1 MKFRNAVFWFV
12 DELLSSQ
19 ASQLFT
25 LADFLLLIRNT
36 IKRSIVSLLQ
46 NASNSENFHRLISS
60 FHLSIDSSYAVSSSS
75 WFLKDVAKYARRMK
89 KEKKENIVYTNQW
102 RKRFQRSLFELYR
115 IVRNYFN
122 SKLENIESFTIDLY
136 LHRIIF

>member
-1 MKFRNAVFWFV
+1 
-12 DELLSSQ
+12 
-19 ASQLFT
+19 
-25 LADFLLLIRNT
+25 
-36 IKRSIVSLLQ
+36 
-46 NASNSENFHRLISS
+46 
-60 FHLSIDSSYAVSSSS
+60 
-75 WFLKDVAKYARRMK
+75 MK

>member
-1 MKFRNAVFWFV
+1 
-12 DELLSSQ
+12 
-19 ASQLFT
+19 
-25 LADFLLLIRNT
+25 
-36 IKRSIVSLLQ
+36 
-46 NASNSENFHRLISS
+46 
-60 FHLSIDSSYAVSSSS
+60 
-75 WFLKDVAKYARRMK
+75 MK

-102 RKRFQRSLFELYR
+102 RKRFQRSLFELY